1 MAAAAPLLRVIEGGG
16 EPRVAFATAPELRGP
31 PAADR
36 IPLPRRGWS
45 SVQILGA
52 VILSVAVHAGVIWW
66 GMQQRA
72 DEEARAAGGA
82 DNPILIEGESV
93 ILLDSMPSDASDG
106 LPEAT
111 AASETAKAS
120 FVASDTPAVSVADA
134 PSAVSDTGARPMAD
148 DAIAPTRT
156 ATLPARTVEDESARA
171 VPNTAARPDDSATA
185 RTVHDDIRTAEVAS
199 AEVTAETG
207 AVLNADPVPDAKAVA
222 VETSAVLPAD
232 PVPESKVAAVD
243 ANAAPADDVKVK
255 PVAEAAAIVEGTAAR
270 PVDADAST
278 SPGDAKVAAIEEEP
292 TAVKPPPPAKPVT
305 KPKPAPRTEQRAAS
319 VANEAARGPA
329 PGTAGAGGKST
340 EERGRA
346 DSSAYQA
353 KLAAHLRR
361 FRTFPP
367 EARDKGITGT
377 AIVRFT
383 VTSSGSV
390 SAASLAKSS
399 GAGVLDQAAV
409 AMVRRASPFP
419 PIPAGLGSSL
429 TVNVP
434 VRFDLR

>member
-1 MAAAAPLLRVIEGGG
+1 
-16 EPRVAFATAPELRGP
+16 
-31 PAADR
+31 
-36 IPLPRRGWS
+36 
-45 SVQILGA
+45 
-52 VILSVAVHAGVIWW
+52 
-66 GMQQRA
+66 
-72 DEEARAAGGA
+72 
-82 DNPILIEGESV
+82 
-93 ILLDSMPSDASDG
+93 
-106 LPEAT
+106 
-111 AASETAKAS
+111 
-120 FVASDTPAVSVADA
+120 
-134 PSAVSDTGARPMAD
+134 
-148 DAIAPTRT
+148 
-156 ATLPARTVEDESARA
+156 
-171 VPNTAARPDDSATA
+171 
-185 RTVHDDIRTAEVAS
+185 VHDDIRAAEVAP
-199 AEVTAETG
+199 AEVMAEASTALS
-207 AVLNADPVPDAKAVA
+207 ADPVLDAADPVPAAKVA
-222 VETSAVLPAD
+222 GVETSAVPT
-232 PVPESKVAAVD
+232 
-243 ANAAPADDVKVK
+243 DDVKVK
-255 PVAEAAAIVEGTAAR
+255 PVAEAAAIVEDTAAR

-292 TAVKPPPPAKPVT
+292 AAVKPPSPAKPVT
-305 KPKPAPRTEQRAAS
+305 KPRPAPRTEQRAAS

>member
-1 MAAAAPLLRVIEGGG
+1 MGAAAPLLRVIEGGG
-16 EPRVAFATAPELRGP
+16 EPRVAFATAPELHGP

-66 GMQQRA
+66 GLQHRA

-111 AASETAKAS
+111 ATNETAKAS
-120 FVASDTPAVSVADA
+120 FVASDTPTVSVADA
-134 PSAVSDTGARPMAD
+134 PSAVSDTGARPMAE
-148 DAIAPTRT
+148 DAIALTRT
-156 ATLPARTVEDESARA
+156 ATLPARTVDDVSARA
-171 VPNTAARPDDSATA
+171 VANTAARPDDSAAA
-185 RTVHDDIRTAEVAS
+185 RTVQDDIRAAEVTS
-199 AEVTAETG
+199 AEVMAEASTALS
-207 AVLNADPVPDAKAVA
+207 ADPVLDAADPVPAAKVA
-222 VETSAVLPAD
+222 GVETSAVPT
-232 PVPESKVAAVD
+232 
-243 ANAAPADDVKVK
+243 DDVKVK
-255 PVAEAAAIVEGTAAR
+255 PVAEAAAIVEDTAAR

-292 TAVKPPPPAKPVT
+292 AAVKPPSPAKPVT
-305 KPKPAPRTEQRAAS
+305 KPRPAPRTEQRAAS

-383 VTSSGSV
+383 VTSNGAV

>member
-1 MAAAAPLLRVIEGGG
+1 MGAAAPLLRVIEGGG
-16 EPRVAFATAPELRGP
+16 EPRVAFATAPELHGP

-66 GMQQRA
+66 GLQHRA
-72 DEEARAAGGA
+72 YEEARAAGGA

-111 AASETAKAS
+111 ATNETAKAS
-120 FVASDTPAVSVADA
+120 FVASDTPTVSVADA
-134 PSAVSDTGARPMAD
+134 PSAVSDTGARPMAE
-148 DAIAPTRT
+148 DAIALTRT
-156 ATLPARTVEDESARA
+156 ATLPARTVDDVSARA
-171 VPNTAARPDDSATA
+171 VANTAARPDDSAAA
-185 RTVHDDIRTAEVAS
+185 RTVQDDIRAAEVTS
-199 AEVTAETG
+199 AEVMAEASTALS
-207 AVLNADPVPDAKAVA
+207 ADPVLDAADPVPAAKVA
-222 VETSAVLPAD
+222 GVETSAVPT
-232 PVPESKVAAVD
+232 
-243 ANAAPADDVKVK
+243 DDVKVK
-255 PVAEAAAIVEGTAAR
+255 PVAEAAAIVEDTAAR

-292 TAVKPPPPAKPVT
+292 AAVKPPSPAKPVT
-305 KPKPAPRTEQRAAS
+305 KPRPAPRTEQRAAS

-383 VTSSGSV
+383 VTSNGAV